1 MKAIRTTALHPTRR
15 MALRSRV
22 TLALVVCVLAIAPG
36 VSTAALASAIVTR
49 DTITTPFTE
58 SGVPNDC
65 RPDVTGSV
73 EGTNVVDFQTVETG
87 EGFHITGTFSDSGR
101 IDWNDGTYA
110 IFESTEHF
118 AFNAIE
124 NGTTVF
130 TLAHQSSPTTF
141 SEDGAFLYSF
151 KAHLVTHFTV
161 TNGDVTR
168 VEFLRE
174 RTGHTF
180 GDC

>member
-1 MKAIRTTALHPTRR
+1 MK
-15 MALRSRV
+15 RV
-22 TLALVVCVLAIAPG
+22 TLALVVSAFAIAHG
-36 VSTAALASAIVTR
+36 ASTAALASAAAIVTR

-65 RPDVTGSV
+65 RPEVTGSL
-73 EGTNVVDFQTVETG
+73 EGTNVVDSQTVET
-87 EGFHITGTFSDSGR
+87 EQGFHITGTFSDSGR
-101 IDWNDGTYA
+101 IDWNDGTHA

-118 AFNAIE
+118 AFNAVE

-130 TLAHQSSPTTF
+130 TLAQQSSPTTV

-151 KAHLVTHFTV
+151 KFHFVTHFTV

-168 VEFLRE
+168 VEFSRE
-174 RTGHTF
+174 RTVHTF